1 MSFQPLIHE
10 TRGRDDRVRCPSL
23 SHVSS
28 PLSPATHPLE
38 KGKDGRSQT
47 APGSLGSGAFMR
59 VCSWESSQLP
69 NLADRV
75 RLLALVLDADVA
87 RLRKAPL
94 L

>member
-1 MSFQPLIHE
+1 M
-10 TRGRDDRVRCPSL
+10 
-23 SHVSS
+23 VSVVYVVGT
-28 PLSPATHPLE
+28 PACEAGGEGSTPFGHPLE
-38 KGKDGRSQT
+38 KGKDGRSQK

-87 RLRKAPL
+87 RLRKATL